1 MVTLRAKK
9 EQFLAK
15 YFKRYEESLYEVKKN
30 PSLIQDVHCPTKFR
44 QHLTQQYWAVRQP
57 DSLSLPGS
65 I

>member
-15 YFKRYEESLYEVKKN
+15 YFKRYEESLDEVKKKN

-57 DSLSLPGS
+57 D
-65 I
+65 